1 MAATVITLNRK
12 YLGKYGFEAHLFTLR
27 RSRIHLEEIRERI
40 DLIFNQIGW
49 LDNFLEL
56 TEINAF

>member
-1 MAATVITLNRK
+1 MAATVIALNGED
-12 YLGKYGFEAHLFTLR
+12 LGKYGFETHLFTL
-27 RSRIHLEEIRERI
+27 SGGQFHLEEFRKGI

>member
-1 MAATVITLNRK
+1 MGKTSRKQLRGRRLTLTR
-12 YLGKYGFEAHLFTLR
+12 GHV
-27 RSRIHLEEIRERI
+27 HLEKFLVGI

-56 TEINAF
+56 TEIDAL